1 VIELITKAPFG
12 YRNAVVSSDM
22 GKNLSM
28 ELDFTQFMH
37 QGHLGSTS

>member
-12 YRNAVVSSDM
+12 YRNAVVPSDM
-22 GKNLSM
+22 GNNLSM
-28 ELDFTQFMH
+28 ELDFTQLMH